1 MKKVKEKILDL
12 LKISREVYQ
21 SELVRATGFS
31 KSRVSEV
38 LSELEKKNLIV
49 RTNVGRNSKIVLKTN
64 IARRGKI
71 IRLGF
76 VRAAEYPFL
85 VPLRNILRER
95 SYQLEFVV
103 RENGIDVMM
112 DLLFARVDAAI
123 APALTQFVFYSIG
136 TPLKII
142 GPAGS
147 GGSSLLTKK
156 DLPSDARII
165 STKLSTMELFLRS
178 CLNLCLLH
186 SRETVYARSPE
197 EIVNSMLKRRVDAAF
212 VWEPYATYLESLGYS
227 RIARYTD
234 IGDHI
239 CCILSARS
247 DLPRRKLDMLK
258 ERLVESIELF
268 VREPERY
275 AEPYS
280 LIAGYPPKYII
291 NSLKEYSHPTDID
304 PSSIVRQFERAGLS
318 IPEPR
323 TFKEAFD

>member
-165 STKLSTMELFLRS
+165 ST
-178 CLNLCLLH
+178 
-186 SRETVYARSPE
+186 
-197 EIVNSMLKRRVDAAF
+197 
-212 VWEPYATYLESLGYS
+212 
-227 RIARYTD
+227 
-234 IGDHI
+234 
-239 CCILSARS
+239 
-247 DLPRRKLDMLK
+247 
-258 ERLVESIELF
+258 
-268 VREPERY
+268 
-275 AEPYS
+275 
-280 LIAGYPPKYII
+280 
-291 NSLKEYSHPTDID
+291 
-304 PSSIVRQFERAGLS
+304 
-318 IPEPR
+318 
-323 TFKEAFD
+323 